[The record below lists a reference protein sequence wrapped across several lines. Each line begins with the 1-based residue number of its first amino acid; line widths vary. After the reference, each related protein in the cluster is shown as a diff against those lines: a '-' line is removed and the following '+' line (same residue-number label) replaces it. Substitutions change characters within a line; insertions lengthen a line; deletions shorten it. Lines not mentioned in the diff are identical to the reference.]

1 MYAEGV
7 LGKIVQEEEM
17 PSGSDFGKVIME
29 EAGRGAFL
37 GSHCSEL
44 DGTWQACVGTE
55 EMAN

>member
-1 MYAEGV
+1 M